1 MSIFSM
7 QIILFFSVA
16 LGFGIFYFRYMIT
29 LDIDKTGIIFKFK
42 LKNEYIIK
50 SNVNPL
56 HKIFIVITS
65 YMGMRKY
72 S

>member
-29 LDIDKTGIIFKFK
+29 LDIDIFETKRV
-42 LKNEYIIK
+42 LSLS
-50 SNVNPL
+50 SN
-56 HKIFIVITS
+56 
-65 YMGMRKY
+65 
-72 S
+72 